1 MNSFKSLEVRL
12 IKAMEQVAT
21 LTLEKEQMEYII
33 GRLQDETGENIFT
46 IREFGLQPSFAE
58 TVGDYVVMY
67 QHQRQQQKLRLQ
79 EKE

>member
-33 GRLQDETGENIFT
+33 GRLQDETGEHNMFSSS
-46 IREFGLQPSFAE
+46 E
-58 TVGDYVVMY
+58 
-67 QHQRQQQKLRLQ
+67 KL
-79 EKE
+79 